1 LKDKL
6 IDYNYMPFRCKSKSC
21 PPHLNVQAIWSY
33 IALRTLHLK
42 PQNSISNVLYMLFAS
57 MVTCRLWELNL
68 QNTIADELIKI
79 IPSPAA
85 HQDSDGSNINDK
97 MLNVVSALAV
107 SF

>member
-1 LKDKL
+1 L
-6 IDYNYMPFRCKSKSC
+6 ITDTCHSDANRGHA
-21 PPHLNVQAIWSY
+21 PHSNVQAISSY
-33 IALRTLHLK
+33 ISLRILHLK
-42 PQNSISNVLYMLFAS
+42 PQNSISNVKAICFNGNMQIVRTQPTKYNS
-57 MVTCRLWELNL
+57 RWTH
-68 QNTIADELIKI
+68 IKI